1 MPAMSNTLQPLE
13 NTENWQ
19 TLYKI
24 LAEAHP
30 DNQNIQKELGKLSNN
45 KNTYIKQLQRQWDAR
60 PEPLYTQV
68 DIRRLCSNY
77 YSNEVE
83 NDIVDGLQDR
93 TTCKM
98 SARDWI
104 IKTENEWKGWDPELS
119 QYFDVPIRF
128 DGELKFEKYYEQLVV
143 SDRES
148 GSCNLIWTIKKLI
161 DKGGASCLSD
171 DNWIAVWLHFSKKY
185 MSSAYATLSRYS
197 DDLETLFKTLVA
209 NINADEELS
218 KLRSTMSKLNRSPGV
233 PLQVPLYKLKSYY
246 ELLLGISF
254 LFNSL

>member
-1 MPAMSNTLQPLE
+1 MMPAMSNTLQQLE
-13 NTENWQ
+13 NSENWQ

-30 DNQNIQKELGKLSNN
+30 DDQNIQKELGKLSNN

-128 DGELKFEKYYEQLVV
+128 DGELKFKKYYEQLVV

-161 DKGGASCLSD
+161 DKGVL
-171 DNWIAVWLHFSKKY
+171 AVYL
-185 MSSAYATLSRYS
+185 T
-197 DDLETLFKTLVA
+197 T
-209 NINADEELS
+209 I
-218 KLRSTMSKLNRSPGV
+218 G
-233 PLQVPLYKLKSYY
+233 
-246 ELLLGISF
+246 
-254 LFNSL
+254 